1 MLGQGGQCLAHEHT
15 LSLALHVLRGQVSR
29 LCYHLTSVAA
39 ETALNM
45 REPSEYTFSLREDL
59 QSLPRQNQP
68 LLGIALKAQNLGYPR
83 FKIQFPKH
91 MKLKKNED

>member
-59 QSLPRQNQP
+59 QCIFKMPKINQ
-68 LLGIALKAQNLGYPR
+68 
-83 FKIQFPKH
+83 
-91 MKLKKNED
+91 KKTYECWGGRPEG